1 MFIAVSKATT
11 QTLTF
16 KSLIMNSE
24 LKLTSIGISYLNQTR
39 KWTHF
44 LSILGFIFTGIIVIA
59 ALFLSSI
66 LDMFSG
72 MDNSYGISNIST
84 IGTGTVTVFYL
95 FLAAIYFFL
104 SLYLY
109 RFSIRIKAA
118 VHEHN
123 STLLENGLKDLK
135 SYWKLIG
142 ILTAVVFGIYLFF
155 FLISLLFGAAFA
167 SL

>member
-1 MFIAVSKATT
+1 MKRQGAFYSAFLATT
-11 QTLTF
+11 TLPLACTTA
-16 KSLIMNSE
+16 KC
-24 LKLTSIGISYLNQTR
+24 
-39 KWTHF
+39 HC
-44 LSILGFIFTGIIVIA
+44 
-59 ALFLSSI
+59 FLSSI

-142 ILTAVVFGIYLFF
+142 ILTAVVLGIYLFF